1 MKGAL
6 PILPADKLQMRQLFQ
21 NLIGNSLKFHKEG
34 EPPLIQISCLL
45 TPKENWEIK
54 LRDNGI
60 GFDIKYLNRI
70 LRPFQRLHSREKF
83 KGSGMGL
90 AICQKI
96 ILRHGGTLTAISSH
110 EQGSTFIIILPDKQ
124 PAKEESESLY

>member
-1 MKGAL
+1 MH
-6 PILPADKLQMRQLFQ
+6 QLFQ

-60 GFDIKYLNRI
+60 GFDIKHLNRI

-110 EQGSTFIIILPDKQ
+110 EQGSTFIIILLDKQ